1 MYESQTGPEKTP
13 SVDYEPLPELNP
25 YEGTML
31 DPSASVLNYLDL
43 AKKEGVDIGADL
55 DSVINDPTAEVR
67 NDLSDYAIQ
76 EEIDKSKERNKLN
89 KARAAEAARLEAQAK
104 AEEERRRR
112 KGQEAR
118 DKAARDAV
126 AKTNF
131 GKAKEEAKKN
141 PFADLS
147 KFGGGRAKGG
157 LAKMK
162 TKPTAKRK
170 GGLASKKK

>member
-1 MYESQTGPEKTP
+1 VSPEMYESQTGPEKTP
-13 SVDYEPLPELNP
+13 SVDYEPLPEPNL
-25 YEGTML
+25 YKGTML
-31 DPSASVLNYLDL
+31 DPSASVKNYFDL
-43 AKKEGVDIGADL
+43 AEKEGVNIESDIG
-55 DSVINDPTAEVR
+55 SVISDPTAEVT
-67 NDLSDYAIQ
+67 NVFEDLGM
-76 EEIDKSKERNKLN
+76 EKERRKSKERNKLN
-89 KARAAEAARLEAQAK
+89 KARAAEVARFNALK
-104 AEEERRRR
+104 ATTT
-112 KGQEAR
+112 Q
-118 DKAARDAV
+118 
-126 AKTNF
+126 